1 MEVSKLQLNKKATAT
16 IREVQRFIYEF
27 QRRKNTLPS
36 RVALYPGKYAD
47 LEKAVVSELIKKNA
61 GSASKKEVR
70 APKEI
75 TIQGIQIHPHS

>member
-1 MEVSKLQLNKKATAT
+1 MDVSTLQLNKKATA
-16 IREVQRFIYEF
+16 IIGEVQRFISEF
-27 QRRKNTLPS
+27 QLRKNTLPS

-75 TIQGIQIHPHS
+75 TIQGVQIHPHS